1 MDKNEILMQEEV
13 RALKLFL
20 SLFYIIFFT
29 FEIAAHSILPMMN
42 SSYSTI
48 GFPKEGLGGWLY
60 ILLIVLMIIG
70 VYLIKI
76 DKPYVVKYV
85 IFIGFSVL
93 DFFNN
98 MLIYYGTNKEFNSG
112 NMVEVFLILYSPFF
126 MNQRYFWWVNIGM
139 IVKYMMVGLVLKT
152 TVVMNPILICFIM
165 SFICWIL
172 FVRFQSYIKTIEKI
186 YIKVKQTE
194 KLALIGKMATVI
206 VHEIRNPLTALK
218 GFTKLQAE
226 KYPEDNAYH
235 NVMTQEI
242 ERMNEIVSELMLFG
256 KPKPREYQLHS
267 IEEIIS
273 YVTRVVEQAAA
284 EQKITFKMEFDKSLP
299 KVYCD
304 ERQMKQVFLNLLRNA
319 IEAMPNGGDIVIS
332 GAISKDMMNIY
343 VKDTGC
349 GIIESEIPKIG
360 EAFYTTKESGTGL
373 GLMVTYKI
381 IEEHE
386 GTIQFMSNVGEGT
399 TVELSLPIT

>member
-1 MDKNEILMQEEV
+1 MNKDHILIQQEMK
-13 RALKLFL
+13 ALKFSLC
-20 SLFYIIFFT
+20 LFYIIFF
-29 FEIAAHSILPMMN
+29 FHEFLSYYLLPKMKLIPN
-42 SSYSTI
+42 PI
-48 GFPKEGLGGWLY
+48 GIPEEGFGVWLY
-60 ILLIVLMIIG
+60 VLIPLLAVIG
-70 VYLIKI
+70 LVIK
-76 DKPYVVKYV
+76 KEYPYAVKYV
-85 IFIGFSVL
+85 VFIGYIIIDGMNL
-93 DFFNN
+93 TL
-98 MLIYYGTNKEFNSG
+98 MYYGIDKKFASG
-112 NMVEVFLILYSPFF
+112 NMSEIFLLLFSPIFV
-126 MNQRYFWWVNIGM
+126 NRRYFWWITGGT
-139 IVKYMMVGLVLKT
+139 IIKYIIIGLVLKT
-152 TVVMNPILICFIM
+152 NVVMIPIVLCSIFA
-165 SFICWIL
+165 FICWVIL
-172 FVRFQSYIKTIEKI
+172 VRVQDYINALETVHIQI
-186 YIKVKQTE
+186 KQTE
-194 KLALIGKMATVI
+194 KLAIIGKMATAI
-206 VHEIRNPLTALK
+206 GHEIRNPLTALK

-226 KYPEDNAYH
+226 KHPEDRTYYDI
-235 NVMTQEI
+235 MTQEI

-267 IEEIIS
+267 IKEIIS
-273 YVTRVVEQAAA
+273 YVTRVVEQAAS
-284 EQKITFKMEFDKSLP
+284 EQKITLKMEFDKSLP

-349 GIIESEIPKIG
+349 GIVEIEIPKIG

-399 TVELSLPIT
+399 TVELRLPII